1 MEMTDLTTH
10 LVNTAAE
17 SMARLTNAVASHAAH
32 TDERAV
38 AAATSAISYLS
49 TEGAGH
55 LTRVATQ
62 TQAVSSHM
70 ASQVP
75 AALATHA

>member
-1 MEMTDLTTH
+1 MTDLTTR
-10 LVNTAAE
+10 LVDTAAE
-17 SMARLTNAVASHAAH
+17 SMACLSNAAASHAAH
-32 TDERAV
+32 TGKPVV

-55 LTRVATQ
+55 LTRVAMQ

-75 AALATHA
+75 AALATQA

>member
-1 MEMTDLTTH
+1 MTDLTTR
-10 LVNTAAE
+10 LVVTAAE
-17 SMARLTNAVASHAAH
+17 SMARLTNAAASHAAR
-32 TDERAV
+32 TGERAV

-75 AALATHA
+75 AALATQA